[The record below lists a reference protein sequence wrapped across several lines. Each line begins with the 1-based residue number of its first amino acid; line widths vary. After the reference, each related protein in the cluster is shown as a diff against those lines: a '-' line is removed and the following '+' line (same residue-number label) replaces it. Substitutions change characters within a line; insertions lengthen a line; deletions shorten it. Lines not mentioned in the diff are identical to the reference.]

1 VRHGKERGGDTRT
14 SRSRGDKAFDDEV
27 FDALD
32 APLERGADP
41 DLMLAALGTKMAE
54 VLARCIHDGRMPQEK
69 AEAWG
74 KQQQAMLHK
83 SPWTFVQ
90 ELQAQPKP

>member
-27 FDALD
+27 FAALD
-32 APLERGADP
+32 APLERGANP

-54 VLARCIHDGRMPQEK
+54 ELARCIHDSRMPRAK
-69 AEAWG
+69 AEAWV